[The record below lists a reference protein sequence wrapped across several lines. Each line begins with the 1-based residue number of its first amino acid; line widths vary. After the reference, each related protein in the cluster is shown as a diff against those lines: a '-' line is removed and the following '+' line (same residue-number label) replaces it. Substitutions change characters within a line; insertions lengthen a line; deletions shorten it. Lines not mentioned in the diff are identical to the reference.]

1 MSGEVN
7 LMKLMLIDGLDFV
20 DNDENEFQHE
30 MFEKRLY
37 YSLSLPQWSWTM
49 FDDGKIN
56 WF

>member
-37 YSLSLPQWSWTM
+37 YSLSLPQ
-49 FDDGKIN
+49 
-56 WF
+56 